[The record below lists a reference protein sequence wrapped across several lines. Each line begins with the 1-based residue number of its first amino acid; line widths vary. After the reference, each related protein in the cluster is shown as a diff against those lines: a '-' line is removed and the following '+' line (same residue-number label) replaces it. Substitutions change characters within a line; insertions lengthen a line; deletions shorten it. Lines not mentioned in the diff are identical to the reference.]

1 MKVMLLVCVV
11 TMLTVAPI
19 FARTTTRKLT
29 SSADATS
36 NTDLT
41 AEALADLEFSQ
52 MVLQQSMRD
61 LNLTSTMV
69 SSKQSN
75 TTLSLASDGK
85 RLASLLNL
93 VGADIAYLCY
103 AAFTLSANVFALLT
117 YVVDTT
123 VDGVI
128 TVDAVYLTDFLALV
142 AGIAAEIADV
152 LGSAHALAADA
163 KSGIA
168 VLLETRTTD

>member
-1 MKVMLLVCVV
+1 MKVMLLICVV

-85 RLASLLNL
+85 RLASLL
-93 VGADIAYLCY
+93 I
-103 AAFTLSANVFALLT
+103 
-117 YVVDTT
+117 
-123 VDGVI
+123 
-128 TVDAVYLTDFLALV
+128 
-142 AGIAAEIADV
+142 
-152 LGSAHALAADA
+152 
-163 KSGIA
+163 
-168 VLLETRTTD
+168 LLELT